1 MPIATERRNDSAK
14 KRGSRTLITSSSPA
28 NFFNHDANKDKPTDW
43 RVQQLMLRHHVTS
56 RIGDL
61 ILALHFGEARDAG

>member
-14 KRGSRTLITSSSPA
+14 KRGSRTLTTSSSPA
-28 NFFNHDANKDKPTDW
+28 KFVIPDANKDKPTDW
-43 RVQQLMLRHHVTS
+43 RVQLVMHRHHVTP

-61 ILALHFGEARDAG
+61 ILALHFGEVRDAG

>member
-1 MPIATERRNDSAK
+1 MSIATVRRNDSAK
-14 KRGSRTLITSSSPA
+14 KREGRASTTTPSPA
-28 NFFNHDANKDKPTDW
+28 NFVIPDANKDKPTDW
-43 RVQQLMLRHHVTS
+43 RVQLVMHRHHVTS

>member
-1 MPIATERRNDSAK
+1 MSIATVRRNDSAR
-14 KRGSRTLITSSSPA
+14 KREGRTLTTSSSPA
-28 NFFNHDANKDKPTDW
+28 NFVIPDANKDKATDW

-61 ILALHFGEARDAG
+61 ILALHFGEACDAG

>member
-1 MPIATERRNDSAK
+1 MLCHKGTLAPKSKGRERH
-14 KRGSRTLITSSSPA
+14 IPSPA
-28 NFFNHDANKDKPTDW
+28 NFVIPDANKDKPTDW

-61 ILALHFGEARDAG
+61 ILALHFGEVRDAE